1 MELEKILDEESKV
14 CPECAETIKLKAK
27 KCRYC
32 HTLFDPEEVDRQVE
46 ARRAELLAKKK
57 RELRDKRSKEILA
70 KKHEELRAKER
81 ENILAKEREGKTQCP
96 QCENWDVYQT
106 MTNDFGYSD
115 WCPHCKKSLKS
126 MSIVDEEKPAPP
138 KKPSVLVNVLYIFA
152 WIAVVGG
159 GISYIIIPNQ
169 PPANGFYF
177 ALWIGILTAMT
188 ATRQGKS
195 GWLWFFFGFIV
206 IGFTTVFLI
215 GFLQAFLGS
224 HNKPINTKLREMKP
238 IYENVSVQKL
248 QEIENRL
255 DQIEDVSN
263 IKNINKS
270 IDIIK
275 LSQNEIS
282 KVEKAF
288 NEIKVFVN
296 ENKDEIKNEG
306 LDILIEVM
314 EMNEKV
320 GTFNHLTAYK
330 DYLNAYKKYLLF
342 SRDNFDAIM
351 NGKEP
356 ETKEYD
362 VLYAHYESAWS
373 KMNDA
378 DLQKQMAIKEYLKE
392 HPKFI
397 SHMQQAQKR
406 LEKNRNVSKDKRKTK
421 PINPD
426 KLLTIEEQKKIL
438 KGFPDQ
444 PDGDIF
450 DKIAREEKEK
460 DRNVSEGIPS
470 KEDPLGILTE
480 KEKGR
485 YVIEDEKTESKP

>member
-1 MELEKILDEESKV
+1 MEIDKLLTEETKI
-14 CPECAETIKLKAK
+14 CPECAETIKFKAR
-27 KCRYC
+27 KCRFC
-32 HTLFDPEEVDRQVE
+32 QAQFDPEMVAEQVE

-57 RELRDKRSKEILA
+57 RELRDKRKKEILA
-70 KKHEELRAKER
+70 KKIEEFRAKER
-81 ENILAKEREGKTQCP
+81 EDLLAKGREGKTQCP
-96 QCENWDVYQT
+96 QCENWDVKKLYLQ
-106 MTNDFGYSD
+106 DFSYGDY
-115 WCPHCKKSLKS
+115 CPHCKQSLKS
-126 MSIVDEEKPAPP
+126 MGMVDEEKLPPP
-138 KKPSVLVNVLYIFA
+138 KKPSVLVNVLYILA

-169 PPANGFYF
+169 PPASGFNF

-195 GWLWFFFGFIV
+195 GWVWFFIGFIG

-215 GFLQAFLGS
+215 SFFQAFLGA
-224 HNKPINTKLREMKP
+224 HKPINAKLREMKP
-238 IYENVSVQKL
+238 IIENASFQKL
-248 QEIENRL
+248 QKITNRL

-275 LSQNEIS
+275 LSQDEIL
-282 KVEKAF
+282 KVEKAL
-288 NEIKVFVN
+288 NEIKIFAN
-296 ENKDEIKNEG
+296 ENKDELKKEG
-306 LDILIEVM
+306 FDIFIEIM

-320 GTFNHLTAYK
+320 GTFNHLRAFK

-342 SRDNFDAIM
+342 CRDNFDAIM
-351 NGKEP
+351 KGEKP
-356 ETKEYD
+356 ETKEYN

-373 KMNDA
+373 KMRDVV
-378 DLQKQMAIKEYLKE
+378 LQKQMAVKEYLKK

-397 SHMQQAQKR
+397 SHMQQAQKK
-406 LEKNRNVSKDKRKTK
+406 LDKIRNVSEDEKKTK

-426 KLLTIEEQKKIL
+426 KLLTLEEQKNIL
-438 KGFPDQ
+438 KGFPDK

-450 DKIAREEKEK
+450 DRIAKEK
-460 DRNVSEGIPS
+460 KEKNRNVSEGIPS

-480 KEKGR
+480 
-485 YVIEDEKTESKP
+485 EDFNID